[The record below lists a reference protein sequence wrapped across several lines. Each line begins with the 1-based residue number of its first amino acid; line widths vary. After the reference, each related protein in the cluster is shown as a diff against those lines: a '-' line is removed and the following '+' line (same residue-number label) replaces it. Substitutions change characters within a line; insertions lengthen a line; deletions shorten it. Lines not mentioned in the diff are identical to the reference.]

1 VALSLTNYLVDSQ
14 VPERLAAWVSS
25 VIQSRWLFL
34 LTLNALLL
42 VAGCVM
48 DIYTAIVVLAPLV
61 VPVGL
66 AYGVNPIHLGVIFL
80 ANMELGYLTPP
91 VGMNLF
97 FASYRFGRPV
107 LEVFRA
113 VAPLFVVLAA
123 ALLAI
128 AYVPWLSTFLPQTF

>member
-1 VALSLTNYLVDSQ
+1 
-14 VPERLAAWVSS
+14 

-107 LEVFRA
+107 LQVFRA
-113 VAPLFVVLAA
+113 VAPIFVVLAA

-128 AYVPWLSTFLPQTF
+128 TYVPWLSTFLPQTF